1 MLDTSHWV
9 TLGYLGIALF
19 IFISVLSKNLR
30 LIYITGLSGSIYM
43 VVAGFYEVFHAGEN
57 YLKIVN
63 GAIAI
68 FGIWLSYKYV
78 TEGRKFK
85 KEEARLMKLIEE
97 SKQKIDT
104 MFWNLRN

>member
-1 MLDTSHWV
+1 MLDIGYWI
-9 TLGYLGIALF
+9 TLGYLGVSLF

-30 LIYITGLSGSIYM
+30 LMYITGLSGSIYM
-43 VVAGFYEVFHAGEN
+43 VVAGFYQIFHAGEL

-63 GAIAI
+63 GALAI
-68 FGIWLSYKYV
+68 LGIWLSYKYV

-104 MFWNLRN
+104 TFWNLRN